1 MKVIFN
7 LFKSRRITI
16 LQDKQKKKCVMFFL
30 TFQKQMPVKKKIKTT
45 GKKQCRAL
53 VSLNQT
59 KSKTQK
65 LNFYN

>member
-30 TFQKQMPVKKKIKTT
+30 TFQKQMPGKIKIITT
-45 GKKQCRAL
+45 G
-53 VSLNQT
+53 
-59 KSKTQK
+59 
-65 LNFYN
+65 